1 MTEQG
6 PARSFASAGP
16 LMGTRRPPRD
26 KEVHVRRRL
35 LTTFLLVS
43 LVLLLLP
50 AAAQAMTFDQAV
62 DKLIAS
68 GWARKMENKCVSFK
82 GNALGY
88 RSGGTASDDACARWI
103 AAEMRRIGLSGVAL
117 EAVPVDVWDFKSAS
131 VKVTGLGYSNP
142 VTYKATGFGGGVS
155 TPAAGVTGPV
165 VYVKDV
171 DLVNGP
177 WSGSAGAF
185 DAVGDVR
192 GKIVVVDFES
202 AMWWMS
208 MPNMEAGLRGAAAV
222 ILTYNPDWPGFFGQ
236 PEALAAFDAE
246 TDLSAPPMVW
256 IPWRDGDALKEALTV
271 GTVTATVKLNAPL
284 TLIEDGGKGYN
295 VVGKIKGSTN
305 RNEYVVFGGHHDA
318 WFEGGL
324 DNATSVVNSLVIA
337 KAMKMSHYQ
346 PKRTMVF
353 LSTTAEEYGLTNS
366 WYDWCVGAWHFI
378 TVKHPSWSG
387 RIAGMLNTEIV
398 GYKKGNLWMLASPEI
413 TPMIEERLAAS
424 DDLMLTRN
432 DTEPSV
438 IGQPWCWNDQWTF
451 TAAGVPSVSFWS
463 QDNDYSGAYKTTIY
477 HTQYDTASLVN
488 WRFFGDISKFQFR
501 VARKFDRGLLP
512 YRLGTRSADLVAAL
526 EAPLVEGEAEPTVEQ
541 VIADTVDERA
551 YVHFDAAVARFA
563 EASSTYDAIAGHIP
577 VANRAAAN
585 AQLMRIEKLVNT
597 SFTSLDWLDNTTY
610 PFDQVTR
617 DIFHMRAAVAALQ
630 DAVPDYDT
638 AAAEIGTTGLM
649 WYGTNFS
656 DPVFKKILQQH
667 RPSYYHICWG
677 AQGHQAKYQNLK
689 PDYEAVLDG
698 DAATAL
704 GLLEHQLLVQEN
716 DLGVRIDA
724 LTAALNEASDQ
735 IEDLFPLQQPPS

>member
-1 MTEQG
+1 M
-6 PARSFASAGP
+6 R
-16 LMGTRRPPRD
+16 
-26 KEVHVRRRL
+26 KRL
-35 LTTFLLVS
+35 LTIVLLAALALLLV
-43 LVLLLLP
+43 P
-50 AAAQAMTFDQAV
+50 AVAQAMSFDQAV
-62 DKLIAS
+62 SKLISNGYAK
-68 GWARKMENKCVSFK
+68 RMESKCVSFK
-82 GNALGY
+82 GNSLGY

-103 AAEMRRIGLSGVAL
+103 AAEMRAIGLSDVAL
-117 EAVPVDVWDFKSAS
+117 EAVPVDEWDFKSAS

-142 VTYKATGFGGGVS
+142 VTYRATGFGGGVS
-155 TPAAGVTGPV
+155 TPSAGVTGQV

-185 DAVGDVR
+185 DAVGDVT

-202 AMWWMS
+202 TMWWMS
-208 MPNMEAGLRGAAAV
+208 LPDMEAGLRGAAAV
-222 ILTYNPDWPGFFGQ
+222 ILTYNPDWPGYFGQ

-256 IPWRDGDALKEALTV
+256 IPWRDGDVLKEALTV
-271 GTVTATVKLNAPL
+271 GPVTATVKLNAPL

-295 VVGKIKGSTN
+295 VVGTIKGSTN
-305 RNEYVVFGGHHDA
+305 RSEYVVFGGHHDA

-324 DNATSVVNSLVIA
+324 DNASSVVNSLVIA

-387 RIAGMLNTEIV
+387 KIAGMLNTEIV
-398 GYKKGNLWMLASPEI
+398 GYKKGNLWMLASPEV
-413 TPMIEERLAAS
+413 TPMLEEQIAAS

-432 DTEPSV
+432 ETKPSV

-477 HTQYDTASLVN
+477 HTQYDTTSLIN

-501 VARKFDRGLLP
+501 VAKKFDRGLLP
-512 YRLGTRSADLVAAL
+512 YTLGTRSADLVAAL
-526 EAPLVEGEAEPTVEQ
+526 QTPLVEGEPEPTVKQ
-541 VIADTVDERA
+541 VIQKTVGKTA
-551 YVHFDAAVARFA
+551 FVHFDAAVERFA
-563 EASSTYDAIAGHIP
+563 AASTTFDAIAGNIP
-577 VANRAAAN
+577 AANRAAAN

-597 SFTSLDWLDNTTY
+597 SFTSLDALDNTTY

-617 DIFHMRAAVAALQ
+617 DIFHMRAAVDALGAADPDF
-630 DAVPDYDT
+630 DA

-656 DPVFKKILQQH
+656 EPVFKKILQQH
-667 RPSYYHICWG
+667 RPSYYHVCWG
-677 AQGHQAKYQNLK
+677 AQGHLAMYQNLV
-689 PDYEAVLDG
+689 PDYEAVLG
-698 DAATAL
+698 KDAGTAL
-704 GLLEHQLLVQEN
+704 GLLDHQLLVQQD
-716 DLGVRIDA
+716 DLTTRI
-724 LTAALNEASDQ
+724 LTMTDALNEASDQ
-735 IEDLFPLQQPPS
+735 IEDLFPLQRRPI